1 MGYIYWIASYP
12 KSGNTWMRA
21 FLTAVVTGA
30 ERLDLETLQ
39 QVAPYENLGPYYQP
53 FMTTPITE
61 ASHLEIARA
70 RPMAQRAMAASVEGF
85 LFLKT
90 HSMLVH
96 HLGTPTITTDVTAGA
111 IYIVR
116 NPLDVA
122 VSYSEFRNRTIDQT
136 IDLMSKSGRVIG
148 RPRNAAYEVCG
159 SWVEH
164 VRSWTAKPHKQ
175 MLILRYEDLL
185 ADPGK
190 GFGDVVS
197 FLRMDVDRTRIDQA
211 IERTSFEALQSAEDA
226 AGFSERPAKTK
237 RFFRAGSTDQWRDIL
252 SDQQVA
258 RITAMCQREMRRF
271 DYWLPEFDEIVR
283 PSADAQESAPSP
295 QARGQ

>member
-30 ERLDLETLQ
+30 ERIDLETLQ
-39 QVAPYENLGPYYQP
+39 QVAPYENLGPYYQL
-53 FMTTPITE
+53 FMATPITE
-61 ASHLEIARA
+61 ASLPEIARA
-70 RPMAQRAMAASVEGF
+70 RPMAQRAMAAAAKGF

-90 HSMLVH
+90 HSMLVR

-136 IDLMSKSGRVIG
+136 IDLMSQNGRVIG

-164 VRSWTAKPHKQ
+164 VRSWTTKPHKQ

-185 ADPGK
+185 ADPAK

-197 FLRMDVDRTRIDQA
+197 FLRMDVERTRIDQA
-211 IERTSFEALQSAEDA
+211 IERTSFEALKSAEDA
-226 AGFSERPAKTK
+226 GGFSERPKGTK

-252 SDQQVA
+252 SEQQVA
-258 RITAMCQREMRRF
+258 RITATCEREMRRF
-271 DYWLPEFDEIVR
+271 GYWLPEFDEIAR
-283 PSADAQESAPSP
+283 PSPAEQEGAPSS
-295 QARGQ
+295 QAG